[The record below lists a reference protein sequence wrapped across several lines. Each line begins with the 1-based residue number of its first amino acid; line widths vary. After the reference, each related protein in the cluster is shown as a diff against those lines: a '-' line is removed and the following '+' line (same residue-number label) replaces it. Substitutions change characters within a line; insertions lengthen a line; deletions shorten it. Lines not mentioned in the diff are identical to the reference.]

1 MIKKDSTADDIF
13 QTQQLCSDYLDFYG
27 QTLCKK
33 CRNTEFCLVRIQE
46 NTDKKKPRIWKLFTQ

>member
-13 QTQQLCSDYLDFYG
+13 QMQQLCNLDFYG

-33 CRNTEFCLVRIQE
+33 CTNTEFCLVQIQE